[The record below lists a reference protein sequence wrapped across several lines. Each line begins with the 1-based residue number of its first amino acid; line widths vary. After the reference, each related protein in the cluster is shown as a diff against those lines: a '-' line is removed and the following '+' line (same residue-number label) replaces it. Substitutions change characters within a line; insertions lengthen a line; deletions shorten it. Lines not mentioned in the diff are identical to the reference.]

1 MLVALPSRDETSGT
15 PRDNPAHRLALRIF
29 NTTRAFRPSNED
41 WSPWIVVWEARAF
54 EASGSPG
61 LGTKESGT
69 VPPAKKTKPWP
80 LGLVDRE
87 TVRRAA
93 IALTHAAQSCFG
105 PLSAEQRADIQP
117 SPTRPPRFEIVCHL
131 ADGLNRVASGWPRAE
146 LADPTTLLTG
156 SASPSSDWP
165 QIRAEAV
172 RTLLPMVELLLADD
186 GIVANHW
193 RLARGLWDSIDDG
206 SMDWVFQGIGAPAK
220 AELCEALAEL
230 VWGDAALLR
239 MLNKKGFMDWWMQL
253 APSGLS
259 VARSV
264 RLLGL
269 IPSSQF
275 RLSDALAWAAASV
288 GTLGPEDW
296 IAGYGLEMESELPLE
311 RGSRIAL
318 PDRPSTAHE
327 SFTIQRLWPSI
338 SFAAP
343 HFFSLAARG
352 TLYGLASPRPL
363 VG

>member
-1 MLVALPSRDETSGT
+1 MFLLAKVKGRLPNAPQPEVNDLRAVWRLAGLYAVLPELREHGDALRAALRRNAIGGLTQVLVALPSRDETSGT

-29 NTTRAFRPSNED
+29 NDSGF
-41 WSPWIVVWEARAF
+41 SPVQRRLVTLIVVWEARAF

-69 VPPAKKTKPWP
+69 VPPAKRPSPGPWAWWTARP
-80 LGLVDRE
+80 LG
-87 TVRRAA
+87 VRR
-93 IALTHAAQSCFG
+93 S
-105 PLSAEQRADIQP
+105 LSPTRLSHVSVLYPP
-117 SPTRPPRFEIVCHL
+117 SRERISTFPTRPPRFEIVCHL

-230 VWGDAALLR
+230 VWG
-239 MLNKKGFMDWWMQL
+239 M
-253 APSGLS
+253 
-259 VARSV
+259 
-264 RLLGL
+264 
-269 IPSSQF
+269 
-275 RLSDALAWAAASV
+275 
-288 GTLGPEDW
+288 
-296 IAGYGLEMESELPLE
+296 
-311 RGSRIAL
+311 
-318 PDRPSTAHE
+318 
-327 SFTIQRLWPSI
+327 
-338 SFAAP
+338 
-343 HFFSLAARG
+343 
-352 TLYGLASPRPL
+352 PRCCAC
-363 VG
+363 